1 MKKEKAY
8 SSWAGI
14 RYILRSICVEDKRLL
29 LFLLI
34 RVPSLVLLPLCTIFL
49 PKLVIDEVVNQQSVA
64 HIFATIGSLT
74 VAMMVLNI
82 LLEHTQAQ
90 IRTRSNQ
97 YYMRIRA
104 KVCEKLVDTDYVNI
118 ESHEGQVKREKALMR
133 NYSGDNVGVEMIANS
148 AVNVAANLLGFFT
161 YSSILLTL
169 NPLILLLLIAITAIN
184 YFFLKYMN
192 RYEMKN
198 LQERAEYERQ
208 MNYVHDNIN
217 LQTGKDI
224 RLYNTKKW
232 LDARFNIGLEGR
244 NTLIHAFVKRLLAG
258 SGLEDTLTMIRDGI
272 VYFYLIYLVLNARIA
287 VSDFVLYFGAVSGF
301 STWISQLLK
310 EIHNIERSGMFASYS
325 KAFLDMPDFSNRGE
339 GAALPDGRKSP
350 LSIEFQNVE
359 FTYPGAEQPTIR
371 NFNLKIRPG
380 EKLAVVGVNGAGKT
394 TLVKLLCGL
403 YAPQKGAVLI
413 NGIPSTAFNRD
424 AYYTLFSSAF
434 QDVNLLPITI
444 GEDVSM
450 TMDGEY
456 DRERVWSCLETAG
469 LKERVE
475 RMKDGLDTHMGKDI
489 YPDAVELSGGEKQ
502 KLVFAR
508 ALYRNAPILVLDE
521 PTAALDP
528 IAENQMYLQYHRVS
542 ARKTSV
548 FISHRLSSTKFC
560 DRIILVGDGTILEMG
575 THEELLAL
583 NGKYSE
589 MFKVQSQYYQDDFE
603 KEGAVERSE

>member
-1 MKKEKAY
+1 MKEKKQY
-8 SSWAGI
+8 SSWGGI
-14 RYILRSICVEDKRLL
+14 RYILQSICAEDKRLL
-29 LFLLI
+29 LYLLI
-34 RVPSLVLLPLCTIFL
+34 RIPSLVLLPLCTIFL
-49 PKLVIDEVVNQQSVA
+49 PKLVIDEVVNQQSIA
-64 HIFATIGSLT
+64 HILATVGSLT
-74 VAMMVLNI
+74 VAMMVLNV
-82 LLEHTQAQ
+82 LLEQTQAQ
-90 IRTRSNQ
+90 ITARSNQ
-97 YYMRIRA
+97 YYTRIRA
-104 KVCEKLVDTDYVNI
+104 KVSAKMVDTDYINI
-118 ESHEGQVKREKALMR
+118 ESHEGQVKREKAIMR

-161 YSSILLTL
+161 YSSILFTL
-169 NPLILLLLIAITAIN
+169 NPLILLLLIAITAVN
-184 YFFLKYMN
+184 YIFLKYMN

-198 LQERAEYERQ
+198 LQERAEFERQ

-217 LQTGKDI
+217 LQSGKDI
-224 RLYNTKKW
+224 RLYHMKEW
-232 LDARFNIGLEGR
+232 LDARFRVGLEGR
-244 NTLIHAFVKRLLAG
+244 NKLIHAFVKRLFAG
-258 SGLEDTLTMIRDGI
+258 SFLEKTLMLLRDGI

-310 EIHNIERSGMFASYS
+310 EFHNIERSGMFAAHTKEY
-325 KAFLDMPDFSNRGE
+325 LDMPDFSNRGA
-339 GAALPDGRKSP
+339 GAALPDYSENP
-350 LSIEFQNVE
+350 LSIEFRDVE
-359 FTYPGAEQPTIR
+359 FTYPGAKEPAIR

-403 YAPQKGAVLI
+403 YAPQKGEVRI
-413 NGIPSTAFNRD
+413 NGVPSTAFNRD
-424 AYYTLFSSAF
+424 EYYTLFSSAF

-450 TMDGEY
+450 TMDGAF
-456 DRERVWSCLETAG
+456 DRERVWRCLETAG

-475 RMKDGLDTHMGKDI
+475 RMKDGLDTHMGKEL

-508 ALYRNAPILVLDE
+508 ALYRDAPILVLDE

-528 IAENQMYLQYHRVS
+528 IAENRMYLQYHRVS
-542 ARKTSV
+542 EHKTSL

-560 DRIILVGDGTILEMG
+560 DRIILVGNGTILEMG

-589 MFKVQSQYYQDDFE
+589 MFRVQSQYYQDDFE
-603 KEGAVERSE
+603 MEGAVEYSE